1 MRLISSVLFERK
13 TNLQFRSEKIAQAV
27 FVRSLTECAN
37 HCVSK
42 TKCVSFFYNHIDSL
56 CQSDGKI
63 YVSFVYKNA
72 YSWIYYGKKSFLSC
86 LYLKKINFNI

>member
-13 TNLQFRSEKIAQAV
+13 TNLQFWKENNPLPV

-37 HCVSK
+37 RCVSK

-63 YVSFVYKNA
+63 YVTSVYTNA
-72 YSWIYYGKKSFLSC
+72 YSWIYYGKKSF
-86 LYLKKINFNI
+86 

>member
-13 TNLQFRSEKIAQAV
+13 TNLQFWKGNIALPV

-37 HCVSK
+37 RCVSK

-63 YVSFVYKNA
+63 YVTSVYKNA
-72 YSWIYYGKKSFLSC
+72 YSWIYYGKKSF
-86 LYLKKINFNI
+86 